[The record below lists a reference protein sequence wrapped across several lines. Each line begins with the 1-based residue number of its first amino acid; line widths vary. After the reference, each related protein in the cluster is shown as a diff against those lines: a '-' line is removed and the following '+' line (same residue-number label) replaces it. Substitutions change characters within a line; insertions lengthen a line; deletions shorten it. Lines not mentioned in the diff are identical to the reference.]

1 MQLTFNFDEKNIKIE
16 DGRLIITIDS
26 KLESKLLI
34 LNQVK
39 LSDVKTGSIIKGKTE
54 TEWIVFRHEEDGT
67 TKLLRKNLLDNTI
80 KFDSS
85 CNNFGTS
92 SIRNYLNTKYIKD
105 VESDFGKENLLY
117 HEINLMA
124 LNGTLYDSV
133 REKIS
138 IPTLDD
144 YRWAVANGIITENI
158 NTLWWLATPS
168 SYSSDYV
175 TYVSSNGYVD
185 CYWCGNSGAVR
196 PFISLPS
203 NIFVSLKK

>member
-16 DGRLIITIDS
+16 NGKLIITIDS
-26 KLESKLLI
+26 ELESKLSI

-39 LSDVKTGSIIKGKTE
+39 LSDVKPGSIIKGKTE

-67 TKLLRKNLLDNTI
+67 TKLLRKDLLDNMM

-85 CNNFGTS
+85 CNNFGAA
-92 SIRNYLNTKYIKD
+92 SIKTILNTEYIKD

-117 HEINLMA
+117 HEVNLMA

-133 REKIS
+133 REKVS
-138 IPTLDD
+138 LLTLDD
-144 YRWAVANGIITENI
+144 YRWAVANGIITENMD
-158 NTLWWLATPS
+158 TWWWLATPW
-168 SYSSDYV
+168 SDGSNFV
-175 TYVSSNGYVD
+175 TYVGSNGLVSY
-185 CYWCGNSGAVR
+185 YWCSDSGAVR